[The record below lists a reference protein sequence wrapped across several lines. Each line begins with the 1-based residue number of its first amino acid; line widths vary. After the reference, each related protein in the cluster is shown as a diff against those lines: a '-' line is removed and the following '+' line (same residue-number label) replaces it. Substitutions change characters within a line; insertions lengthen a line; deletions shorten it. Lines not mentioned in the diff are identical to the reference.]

1 MSRRNWIAL
10 YSQTGGE
17 LIRLSKAL
25 GRYPDVVLT
34 DSKRPVPEELSANC
48 TVLQMSAK
56 AINAWLMKERKINGE
71 PRKNVEPGS
80 LITAHGYLRII
91 PAKVLEYLNR
101 ECEALIYNGHPGL
114 ITMYPELKGKDPQV
128 RVAEGI
134 NSGKYS
140 IVGSVVHVMVPEVD
154 SGLVIHQVQQAIPK
168 RPMTLQEVIDLQARL
183 SFECWYTVLKELLK

>member
-154 SGLVIHQVQQAIPK
+154 SGLVIQQVQQAIPK

-183 SFECWYTVLKELLK
+183 SFECWYAVLKELLK

>member
-114 ITMYPELKGKDPQV
+114 ITLYPELKGKDPQV

>member
-34 DSKRPVPEELSANC
+34 DSKKPVPEELSANC

-114 ITMYPELKGKDPQV
+114 ITMYPELKGKDPQI

-183 SFECWYTVLKELLK
+183 SFECWYAVLKELLK

>member
-10 YSQTGGE
+10 FSQTGGE
-17 LIRLSKAL
+17 LTRLSKAL

-34 DSKRPVPEELSANC
+34 DSREPIPEELATNC
-48 TVLQMSAK
+48 TVFRLSAR

-91 PAKVLEYLNR
+91 PAKVLKYLDR
-101 ECEALIYNGHPGL
+101 ECEALVYNGHPGL
-114 ITMYPELKGKDPQV
+114 ITLYPELKGKDPQI

-154 SGLVIHQVQQAIPK
+154 SGPVVQQVQQAVPK
-168 RPMTLQEVIDLQARL
+168 RPMTQQEVFDLQARL
-183 SFECWYTVLKELLK
+183 SFECWYAVLKELLK

>member
-1 MSRRNWIAL
+1 MSKRNWIAL

-17 LIRLSKAL
+17 LTRLSKAL
-25 GRYPDVVLT
+25 GRYPDIVLT
-34 DSKRPVPEELSANC
+34 DSKKPVPAELSANC

-56 AINAWLMKERKINGE
+56 AINAWLMKERKIHGE

-80 LITAHGYLRII
+80 LITAHGYLKII

-183 SFECWYTVLKELLK
+183 SFECWYAVLKELLK

>member
-10 YSQTGGE
+10 FSQTGGE
-17 LIRLSKAL
+17 LTRLSKAL

-34 DSKRPVPEELSANC
+34 DSRKPIPEELATNC
-48 TVLQMSAK
+48 TVFRLSAR

-71 PRKNVEPGS
+71 PRKNVELGS
-80 LITAHGYLRII
+80 LITAHGYLHII
-91 PAKVLEYLNR
+91 PAKVLKYLDR
-101 ECEALIYNGHPGL
+101 ECEALVYNGHPGL
-114 ITMYPELKGKDPQV
+114 ITVYPELKGKDPQI

-154 SGLVIHQVQQAIPK
+154 SGPVVQQVQQAVPK
-168 RPMTLQEVIDLQARL
+168 RPMTQQEVFDLQARL
-183 SFECWYTVLKELLK
+183 SFECWYAELKELLK